1 MEVKNNFSKQSDT
14 QTTSLKNRTDTNSIL
29 FSGIKPKKDG
39 KKNTCSLIRK
49 NLFSL
54 AKQDIKDSKELIIKS
69 YTEDLDSAKLNT
81 NQSLNI
87 INSEN
92 YNDDILE
99 PNHEEKL
106 DLEHT
111 KNKYADKNYSSSN
124 MSD

>member
-1 MEVKNNFSKQSDT
+1 MEVKNNFCKQSAT

-49 NLFSL
+49 NLLSI
-54 AKQDIKDSKELIIKS
+54 AKEDIKDSKELIIKS
-69 YTEDLDSAKLNT
+69 YKEDIDSAKLNT

-87 INSEN
+87 INDN
-92 YNDDILE
+92 YNNDVLDE
-99 PNHEEKL
+99 KDEEEL
-106 DLEHT
+106 DLEYSK
-111 KNKYADKNYSSSN
+111 KNYADKNCSSSN